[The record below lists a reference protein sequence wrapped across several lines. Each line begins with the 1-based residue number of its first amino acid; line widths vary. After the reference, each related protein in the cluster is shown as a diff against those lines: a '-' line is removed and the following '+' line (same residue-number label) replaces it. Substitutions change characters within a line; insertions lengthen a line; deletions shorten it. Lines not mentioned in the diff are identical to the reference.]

1 MRGCHSRSVNDMEID
16 AASGRSRADMT
27 VLSAWLTTG
36 DPAGDRRLRLLAFW
50 FYVGLP
56 LLLGF
61 LLGWLQVGRAVG
73 WPRPVS
79 LVYWIAAALLSTS
92 ILGVTTHVLAPL
104 LRRWRSPL
112 WLTLLAGQLIGG
124 SLLVDPVLQGLRALI
139 RWTLHPAL
147 DEVASGPLPVLLQT
161 LPSNTLLW
169 IGLNLLFFH
178 GLQMPRFGYMPWSV
192 SDRAAASLPPDVA
205 RAGGPS
211 PQGGGAASLASA
223 QLPQAAGA
231 VAGAGTE
238 TGTGDVVAASAE
250 PALPASPPAPVFL
263 DRVRPERRGRL
274 LALQSDGHYLRVH
287 TDAGSDLVLY
297 RLSDAIRELGTEEG
311 AQVHRSWWVAGR
323 ALSDER
329 QREVLKLVNGLEV
342 PVSRSF
348 RLAARERGW
357 LL

>member
-16 AASGRSRADMT
+16 AASGRSRTDMAGM
-27 VLSAWLTTG
+27 SAWLTTG
-36 DPAGDRRLRLLAFW
+36 DPAGERRLRLLAFW

-92 ILGVTTHVLAPL
+92 ILGATTHVLAPL

-124 SLLVDPVLQGLRALI
+124 SLLVDPVLQGLRVLI
-139 RWTLHPAL
+139 RWALYPAL
-147 DEVASGPLPVLLQT
+147 DPIGPGPLSSLLQT

-178 GLQMPRFGYMPWSV
+178 GLQMPRFGYLPRSMTEPAEV
-192 SDRAAASLPPDVA
+192 PAAAAAS
-205 RAGGPS
+205 PS
-211 PQGGGAASLASA
+211 
-223 QLPQAAGA
+223 
-231 VAGAGTE
+231 
-238 TGTGDVVAASAE
+238 
-250 PALPASPPAPVFL
+250 SPPVPTFL

-297 RLSDAIRELGTEEG
+297 RLSDAIRELGAEEG

-329 QREVLKLVNGLEV
+329 QREVLRLVNGLEV